1 MQPSLLHRIQFDND
15 ETAFRQFY
23 TDNVFRLFQFAFTF
37 VQNREQS
44 EEIVNDVFLKLWQNR
59 SRINQIDNISVYLYV
74 AVKNT
79 AANYLRQQKGKERVD
94 MEKHVVHHFYL
105 SPDPEQLLITDELRK
120 RIAASIDELPARCK
134 LIFKLVKEDGLSAS
148 EVADILDISYKT
160 VTTQL
165 SIALKK
171 LEAALRPSLP
181 KNFSVS
187 FKKNG

>member
-15 ETAFRQFY
+15 EAAFRQFY

-94 MEKHVVHHFYL
+94 MENHVVHHFYL

-165 SIALKK
+165 TIALKK